1 MDYINNF
8 GKENW
13 QLILLRTKSKFLNYD
28 IKIKSM
34 FKFLKNFMNNKKSTF
49 TNDLDS
55 VHRILKT
62 DFKKNPDPQE
72 DEIIFGCGCF
82 WGAEKCFWKLPGVVT
97 TSVGYAGG
105 DKSNPTYYEV
115 CSGLTGHAE
124 VVRVIWNKSEIDI
137 SDLLKMFWECHDP
150 TQKNRQ
156 GNDIGTQ
163 YRSAIYYKNE
173 KNKKIILAS
182 KEQYQKELNK
192 KNLGLIETE
201 IKIIDNYFFAEKNH
215 QQYLASAGSRQ
226 YCSASPTKVKLGNFI
241 GSNYKLEDNI
251 WENFNWDVDKCVL
264 RSDNNPIKN
273 KI

>member
-1 MDYINNF
+1 
-8 GKENW
+8 
-13 QLILLRTKSKFLNYD
+13 
-28 IKIKSM
+28 M
-34 FKFLKNFMNNKKSTF
+34 FEFLKNIMNNEETNISNNIKS
-49 TNDLDS
+49 S
-55 VHRILKT
+55 HRILET
-62 DFKKNPDPQE
+62 DIKKDPGPQE

-124 VVRVIWNKSEIDI
+124 VVRVIWNKSKIDI

-173 KNKKIILAS
+173 NNKKIILAS

-192 KNLGLIETE
+192 KSFGLIETE
-201 IKIIDNYFFAEKNH
+201 IKKIEIYFYAEQYH
-215 QQYLASAGSRQ
+215 QQYLASPGSRQ
-226 YCSASPTKVKLGNFI
+226 YCSASPTRIKLGFFT
-241 GSNYKLEDNI
+241 GSNYKLGENI
-251 WENFNWDVDKCVL
+251 CENFNWEVDKCVL
-264 RSDNNPIKN
+264 RSDNNPIRN
-273 KI
+273 NI